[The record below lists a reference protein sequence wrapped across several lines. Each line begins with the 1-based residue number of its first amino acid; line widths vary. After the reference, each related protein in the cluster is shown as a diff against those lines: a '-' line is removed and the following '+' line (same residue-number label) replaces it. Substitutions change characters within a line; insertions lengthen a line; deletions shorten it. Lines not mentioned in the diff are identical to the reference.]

1 MNNYKTFIISFLILS
16 SGLSFGQQRP
26 QYSQYMNNQFLLN
39 PAIAGTGEHIDLKTG
54 FRQQW
59 AGIEDAPRT
68 YYVSGDI
75 SLGDQNGKLLRGN
88 NLSGK
93 SGHGLGFIAM
103 KDQTGPLS
111 WTSFYV
117 SYAYHLQISQKFMV
131 SFGASGGFQQF
142 YLDGSKLRYVD
153 QTMAGIG
160 AIRNV
165 TPDANLGMWLYSK
178 NMYFGA
184 SIQQIVPS
192 KISDYKAPGNTNG
205 VNQLAKHYYL
215 TSGYKFDINKEFS
228 IIPSFMA
235 KIQNPAPVS
244 FDVNCKVV
252 FKEKV
257 WAGLSYRL
265 SDGVTTM
272 VGFVIKDIINI
283 SYAYDYIT
291 SDLSAFQSGSHE
303 IILGVKFGSKGKKRS
318 NMAFW

>member
-1 MNNYKTFIISFLILS
+1 MKTKTNLIIAVLAITTSIVFA
-16 SGLSFGQQRP
+16 QQRP

-39 PAIAGTGEHIDLKTG
+39 PAVAGTGEHIDLKTG

-68 YYVSGDI
+68 YYVSGNI
-75 SLGDQNGKLLRGN
+75 SLGNQGGKLLKGN

-93 SGHGLGFIAM
+93 SGHGVGFIAM

-117 SYAYHLQISQKFMV
+117 SYAYHMQISQDFMV
-131 SFGASGGFQQF
+131 SLGASGGFQQF
-142 YLDGSKLRYVD
+142 YLDGSQLRYVD
-153 QTMAGIG
+153 RTVAGIG
-160 AIRNV
+160 AIRNT
-165 TPDANLGMWLYSK
+165 TPDANLGMWVYSK

-192 KISDYKAPGNTNG
+192 KIDGYNAPASTNG
-205 VNQLAKHYYL
+205 VNQLAKHYFL
-215 TSGYKFDINKEFS
+215 TAGYKFEINKEFS
-228 IIPSFMA
+228 LIPSFMA

-265 SDGVTTM
+265 SDGITTM
-272 VGFVIKDIINI
+272 AGFVLKDVINI

-318 NMAFW
+318 GLAFW